1 MLYPLHSV
9 FRGCASAVVLSVMAA
24 GLSLSACR
32 SGSDAATVTPPPP
45 PPPMNP
51 PVTPV
56 PPVTPPTIDD
66 GKRDRYA
73 YNNKCV
79 VLRANV
85 SNNYIAA
92 SGTGYAA
99 SASNMADAEPFFLKP
114 TGLGDYAL
122 HNRAGQLM
130 NGAATVGNVAITA
143 ATDSAI
149 FHLHVD
155 GDSTSYPPAP
165 QYDVAPSKVLIDSY
179 RDFKDPLLRGTVFTF
194 TQALNGQRLTAPDSS
209 ALTVTA
215 GDTPNQ
221 RFRLEE
227 VTGCTAYPE
236 ASDNTEGETF
246 KGTTEDGRVLGMADV
261 HVHTSSSTF
270 LGGALTGKVFDK
282 FGVLRAMPACTAQHG
297 PMGATDFIGAAFV
310 GDTNGHSN
318 TGWPTHPEWPSRD
331 SLSHRAIYWKWIE
344 RAWKGGL
351 RIMVNDVV
359 ENATLCELQRSAS
372 GNPAVSCNEMD
383 SARRQIGTMYA
394 LQDYIDA
401 QFGGRGKGFL
411 QIVLTPAEAR
421 AKVTDGKLAV
431 VLGIEVSNLFN
442 CQLNY
447 SPLRTQQP
455 FEETG
460 EGGTENS
467 YGCTMTETGA
477 PNEILTQLKEVKDL
491 GIRQLITIHE
501 FDNAFGGNGIFNDLI
516 LNAGNRE
523 NSGGIPFGSP
533 AGPFT
538 PTGETPTGEF
548 WTTYDCP
555 EEEVTPGFSGYL
567 WGSAGGAVMTNLGP
581 PAPLCPFVGQGG
593 RPGGTLACY
602 PAKAQCNARWLTPIG
617 LYTYQKLMEQGI
629 IFDIDHL
636 EYEMKSQALE
646 LAEAQDPPYPFV
658 STHGTFGGTSND
670 QAARILKNG
679 GHLYPSIGS
688 TRGFIGDMMETK
700 ALSDLAENSHLFG
713 FGFGTDTDG
722 LSGQMGPRGDIEA
735 GKELVYPFVLFKGAP
750 FDALPDFA
758 KATAVT
764 FKQPEERD
772 NSGAGR
778 TWHQDLDGNAH
789 YGMMADMVQEMRLE
803 GSPQQM
809 QMLFNAAEVYL
820 QTWERTEASSR
831 AINAKGIVTPAGI
844 LRAAPVPASPLP
856 FP

>member
-1 MLYPLHSV
+1 V
-9 FRGCASAVVLSVMAA
+9 
-24 GLSLSACR
+24 
-32 SGSDAATVTPPPP
+32 
-45 PPPMNP
+45 
-51 PVTPV
+51 
-56 PPVTPPTIDD
+56 
-66 GKRDRYA
+66 
-73 YNNKCV
+73 
-79 VLRANV
+79 
-85 SNNYIAA
+85 
-92 SGTGYAA
+92 
-99 SASNMADAEPFFLKP
+99 
-114 TGLGDYAL
+114 
-122 HNRAGQLM
+122 
-130 NGAATVGNVAITA
+130 
-143 ATDSAI
+143 
-149 FHLHVD
+149 
-155 GDSTSYPPAP
+155 
-165 QYDVAPSKVLIDSY
+165 
-179 RDFKDPLLRGTVFTF
+179 
-194 TQALNGQRLTAPDSS
+194 NGQRLTAAGTA
-209 ALTVTA
+209 ALTVAA

-221 RFRLEE
+221 RFRIEE
-227 VTGCTAYPE
+227 VTGCAAYPE

-246 KGTTEDGRVLGMADV
+246 KGTTADGRVLGMADT

-282 FGVLRAMPACTAQHG
+282 FGVLNAEADCSVQHG
-297 PMGATDFIGAAFV
+297 PMGATDVIGAAFV
-310 GDTNGHSN
+310 GDTNGHA
-318 TGWPTHPEWPSRD
+318 TDGWPTFSEWPTRD

-359 ENATLCELQRSAS
+359 ENATLCELQRTAS
-372 GNPAVSCNEMD
+372 LTPTLDCNEMN

-421 AKVTDGKLAV
+421 TKIADGKLAV
-431 VLGIEVSNLFN
+431 VLGIEISNLFN

-447 SPLRTQQP
+447 NPLRTQQP

-460 EGGTENS
+460 TGATENS
-467 YGCTMTETGA
+467 YTCAMTETGA
-477 PNEILTQLKEVKDL
+477 PNEILTQMVEMKGL

-501 FDNAFGGNGIFNDLI
+501 FDNAFGGNGIFDDLI

-523 NSGGIPFGSP
+523 NTGGIPFGSP

-555 EEEVTPGFSGYL
+555 EEDLTPGFSGYL
-567 WGSAGGAVMTNLGP
+567 WGNSGGAVMTNTGP

-646 LAEAQDPPYPFV
+646 LAEAQSPAYPFV

-670 QAARILKNG
+670 QAMRILKNG

-688 TRGFIGDMMETK
+688 SRGFVNDMNETR
-700 ALSDLAENSHLFG
+700 ALSEAAGNPYLFG

-722 LSGQMGPRGDIEA
+722 LSGQTGPRGDIEA
-735 GKELVYPFVLFKGAP
+735 GKEVVYPFVLFKGAP

-758 KATAVT
+758 NAKPVT
-764 FKQPEERD
+764 FMQPEERD
-772 NSGAGR
+772 ASGTGR
-778 TWHQDLDGNAH
+778 TWHVDVDGNTH
-789 YGMMADMVQEMRLE
+789 YGMMADTVQEMRLE
-803 GSPQQM
+803 ATPQQM
-809 QMLFNAAEVYL
+809 QALFNAAEVYL
-820 QTWERTEASSR
+820 QTWERTEASSA
-831 AINAKGIVTPAGI
+831 AINSKGIVTPAGI
-844 LRAAPVPASPLP
+844 LRAAPAPASPLP
-856 FP
+856 LP

>member
-1 MLYPLHSV
+1 MRHTPTALTLLAALATGLLVSACGNSSP
-9 FRGCASAVVLSVMAA
+9 RAVVGPL
-24 GLSLSACR
+24 
-32 SGSDAATVTPPPP
+32 
-45 PPPMNP
+45 
-51 PVTPV
+51 PVTPA
-56 PPVTPPTIDD
+56 PGTDPLA
-66 GKRDRYA
+66 KHDRYSF
-73 YNNKCV
+73 NHKCV
-79 VLRANV
+79 ALRANDSGKYVAV
-85 SNNYIAA
+85 SG
-92 SGTGYAA
+92 SGYAA
-99 SASNMADAEPFFLKP
+99 SADALSAAEAFFMQP
-114 TGLGDYAL
+114 TALGNYAL
-122 HNRAGQLM
+122 YSRAGMLVD
-130 NGAATVGNVAITA
+130 GAATVSNVAITS

-149 FHLHVD
+149 FQLRVD
-155 GDSTSYPPAP
+155 GDATSYPVPP
-165 QYDVAPSKVLIDSY
+165 QYDVAPSEAAITSY
-179 RDFKDPLLRGTVFTF
+179 RNFTDPLVRGTVFTLS
-194 TQALNGQRLTAPDSS
+194 QSLNGQRLTAPGTA
-209 ALTVTA
+209 ALTVAA

-227 VTGCTAYPE
+227 VVGCAVYPE
-236 ASDNTEGETF
+236 ANDNTSGETF
-246 KGTTEDGRVLGMADV
+246 KGTTADGRVLGLADV

-282 FGVLRAMPACTAQHG
+282 FGVLNAEADCSYQHG
-297 PMGATDFIGAAFV
+297 PMGATDILGAAFV
-310 GDTNGHSN
+310 GDTDGHA
-318 TGWPTHPEWPSRD
+318 TDGWPTFSEWPARGA
-331 SLSHRAIYWKWIE
+331 LSHRAIYWKWIE

-359 ENATLCELQRSAS
+359 ENATLCELQRGAS
-372 GNPAVSCNEMD
+372 TNPTQDCNEMN

-401 QFGGRGKGFL
+401 QFGGRGAGFL
-411 QIVLTPAEAR
+411 QIVLSPAEAR
-421 AKVTDGKLAV
+421 RKIADGKLAV
-431 VLGIEVSNLFN
+431 VLGIEISNLFN
-442 CQLNY
+442 CQLTYN
-447 SPLRTQQP
+447 PLRTQQP

-467 YGCTMTETGA
+467 YGCAMTETGA
-477 PNEILTQLKEVKDL
+477 PNEILTQLLDVKSL
-491 GIRQLITIHE
+491 GVRQLITIHE
-501 FDNAFGGNGIFNDLI
+501 FDNAFGGNGIFDDLI

-555 EEEVTPGFSGYL
+555 EEDVTPGFSGYL
-567 WGSAGGAVMTNLGP
+567 WGNSGGAVMTNSGP
-581 PAPLCPFVGQGG
+581 PPPLCPFVGQGG

-688 TRGFIGDMMETK
+688 TSGFIGDMTETK
-700 ALSDLAENSHLFG
+700 ALYDASGSTHLFG

-722 LSGQMGPRGDIEA
+722 LSGQMGPRSNIAA

-758 KATAVT
+758 NASGVT
-764 FKQPEERD
+764 FKQPEERNAD
-772 NSGAGR
+772 GAGR

-803 GSPQQM
+803 GTPQQM
-809 QMLFNAAEVYL
+809 QTLFNAAEVYL

-831 AINAKGIVTPAGI
+831 AINAKGIVTPAGV
-844 LRAAPVPASPLP
+844 LRAAPAPASPLP
-856 FP
+856 LP

>member
-1 MLYPLHSV
+1 MRCPL
-9 FRGCASAVVLSVMAA
+9 SAVAVLSVCAA
-24 GLSLSACR
+24 SVLLAACGESSISA
-32 SGSDAATVTPPPP
+32 AAT
-45 PPPMNP
+45 P
-51 PVTPV
+51 PVTPA
-56 PPVTPPTIDD
+56 PGTEPLT
-66 GKRDRYA
+66 KRDRYSF
-73 YNNKCV
+73 NNKCV
-79 VLRANV
+79 ALRANESGKYVV
-85 SNNYIAA
+85 STA
-92 SGTGYAA
+92 TGYAA
-99 SASNMADAEPFFLKP
+99 SADAVTASEAFFMKP

-122 HNRAGQLM
+122 YSRAGQLM
-130 NGAATVGNVAITA
+130 NGAATVGNVGVATA
-143 ATDSAI
+143 TETAI
-149 FHLHVD
+149 FHLRVD
-155 GDSTSYPPAP
+155 GDTTAYPPAP
-165 QYDVAPSKVLIDSY
+165 QYDIAPLSAEINTY
-179 RDFKDPLLRGTVFTF
+179 RGFNDPLVTGTVFTL
-194 TQALNGQRLTAPDSS
+194 TQAVNGQRLTAPGTD

-227 VTGCTAYPE
+227 VAGCSAYPE

-246 KGTTEDGRVLGMADV
+246 KGTTADGRVLGMADV
-261 HVHTSSSTF
+261 HVHTSSSSF
-270 LGGALTGKVFDK
+270 LGGALTGKVFHK
-282 FGVLRAMPACTAQHG
+282 FGALQAMPDCGGLDQHG
-297 PMGATDFIGAAFV
+297 PQGAKDLLGALFVNDLDGHNTD
-310 GDTNGHSN
+310 
-318 TGWPTHPEWPSRD
+318 GWPTFSEWPTRD

-344 RAWKGGL
+344 RAWKSGL

-372 GNPAVSCNEMD
+372 LTPAADCNEMN

-394 LQDYIDA
+394 LQDYVDA
-401 QFGGRGKGFL
+401 QYGGRGKGFL
-411 QIVLTPAEAR
+411 QIVLSPSEAR
-421 AKVTDGKLAV
+421 TRVAEGKLAI

-447 SPLRTQQP
+447 NPLRTQQP

-460 EGGTENS
+460 EGATENS
-467 YGCTMTETGA
+467 YGCSMAETGA
-477 PNEILTQLKEVKDL
+477 SNEILTQLQDVKSL

-501 FDNAFGGNGIFNDLI
+501 FDNAFGGNGIFDDLI

-555 EEEVTPGFSGYL
+555 EEGITEGFSGYL
-567 WGSAGGAVMTNLGP
+567 WGNTGGALMTNTGP
-581 PAPLCPFVGQGG
+581 PAPLCPFIGQGG

-602 PAKAQCNARWLTPIG
+602 PARNQCNARWLTPIG
-617 LYTYQKLMEQGI
+617 LYTYKKLMEQGI

-670 QAARILKNG
+670 QAKRILKNG

-688 TRGFIGDMMETK
+688 TRGFIGDMTETK
-700 ALSDLAENSHLFG
+700 TLSDAAGNTHLFG

-722 LSGQMGPRGDIEA
+722 LSGQMGPRSDIAA
-735 GKELVYPFVLFKGAP
+735 GKELTYPFVLFKGAP
-750 FDALPDFA
+750 FDNLPDFA
-758 KATAVT
+758 KATGVT

-772 NSGAGR
+772 ASGAGR
-778 TWHQDLDGNAH
+778 TWHEDMDGNAH
-789 YGMMADMVQEMRLE
+789 YGMMSDMVQEMRLE
-803 GSPQQM
+803 GTPQQM

-820 QTWERTEASSR
+820 QTWERTEAASR
-831 AINAKGIVTPAGI
+831 AINAKGIVTPPGV
-844 LRAAPVPASPLP
+844 LRPAPAPAAVLPVP
-856 FP
+856 

>member
-1 MLYPLHSV
+1 MRHL
-9 FRGCASAVVLSVMAA
+9 
-24 GLSLSACR
+24 LSASVR
-32 SGSDAATVTPPPP
+32 SGALLGSLWLAACGDSSLASRTPPAPP
-45 PPPMNP
+45 PLP
-51 PVTPV
+51 PVTPAPGV
-56 PPVTPPTIDD
+56 DPTV
-66 GKRDRYA
+66 GKHRYA
-73 YNNKCV
+73 FNNKCV
-79 VLRANV
+79 ALRAND
-85 SNNYIAA
+85 SGNYVAA
-92 SGTGYAA
+92 SGNSYAA
-99 SASNMADAEPFFLKP
+99 SATALTGAEAFHLEP

-122 HNRAGQLM
+122 YSRAGQLV

-149 FHLHVD
+149 FTLRVE
-155 GDSTSYPPAP
+155 GDATSYPPAP
-165 QYDVAPSKVLIDSY
+165 EYDVAPTAALINTY
-179 RDFKDPLLRGTVFTF
+179 RDFNDPLVRGTVFTF
-194 TQALNGQRLTAPDSS
+194 TQRVNGQRLTAPGNG
-209 ALTVTA
+209 ALTLTA

-227 VTGCTAYPE
+227 VTGCAPYPE

-246 KGTTEDGRVLGMADV
+246 KGTTADGRVLGLADV

-282 FGVLRAMPACTAQHG
+282 FGVLNAQEACTAQHG
-297 PMGATDFIGAAFV
+297 PMGASDFIGAAFV
-310 GDTNGHSN
+310 GDTDGHSN
-318 TGWPTHPEWPSRD
+318 TGWPTHPDWPSRD

-359 ENATLCELQRSAS
+359 ENGTLCELQRSAS
-372 GNPAVSCNEMD
+372 SNPAVSCNEMD

-401 QFGGRGKGFL
+401 QFGGRGEGFL

-421 AKVTDGKLAV
+421 AKIAAGKLAV

-442 CQLNY
+442 CQLTY

-477 PNEILTQLKEVKDL
+477 PNEILTQLVDVKSL

-533 AGPFT
+533 SGPFT
-538 PTGETPTGEF
+538 PTDETPTGEF

-555 EEEVTPGFSGYL
+555 EEGVTQGFSGYL
-567 WGSAGGAVMTNLGP
+567 WGNSGGSVMTNLGP
-581 PAPLCPFVGQGG
+581 PPPLCPFVGQGG

-636 EYEMKSQALE
+636 EYEMKTQALE

-670 QAARILKNG
+670 QAARMLRNG

-688 TRGFIGDMMETK
+688 IRGFIDDMEETK
-700 ALSDLAENSHLFG
+700 ALSDAASNPHLFG

-722 LSGQMGPRGDIEA
+722 LSGQMGPRSNIAE
-735 GKELVYPFVLFKGAP
+735 GKELTYPFVLFRGAP
-750 FDALPDFA
+750 FDQLPDFA
-758 KATAVT
+758 NASGVT
-764 FKQPEERD
+764 FHQPEERD
-772 NSGAGR
+772 ASGAGR

-831 AINAKGIVTPAGI
+831 AINTKGIVTPPGI

-856 FP
+856 LP

>member
-1 MLYPLHSV
+1 MRHPPIV
-9 FRGCASAVVLSVMAA
+9 AAMAA
-24 GLSLSACR
+24 ALAVLAVSACGDSSR
-32 SGSDAATVTPPPP
+32 PGGSVT
-45 PPPMNP
+45 P
-51 PVTPV
+51 PVTPE
-56 PPVTPPTIDD
+56 PGTDPLA
-66 GKRDRYA
+66 KRDRYSF
-73 YNNKCV
+73 NNKCV
-79 VLRANV
+79 ALRANDSGKYV
-85 SNNYIAA
+85 AV

-99 SASNMADAEPFFLKP
+99 SADALSGAEAFHMEP
-114 TGLGDYAL
+114 TALGDYAL
-122 HNRAGQLM
+122 YSRAGMLM
-130 NGAATVGNVAITA
+130 NGTATVGSVAIA
-143 ATDSAI
+143 NATDSAV
-149 FHLHVD
+149 FTLKVD
-155 GDSTSYPPAP
+155 GDATAYPPAP
-165 QYDVAPSKVLIDSY
+165 LYNVPPVKSLIDTY
-179 RDFKDPLLRGTVFTF
+179 RDFADPLVLGDVFTL
-194 TQALNGQRLTAPDSS
+194 TQALNGQRLTAPGTA
-209 ALTVTA
+209 ALTVAA

-221 RFRLEE
+221 RFRIEE
-227 VTGCTAYPE
+227 VAGCAVYPE

-246 KGTTEDGRVLGMADV
+246 KGTTADGRVLGMADV

-282 FGVLRAMPACTAQHG
+282 FGVLKAQADCSVQHG
-297 PMGATDFIGAAFV
+297 PMGATDLIGAAFV
-310 GDTNGHSN
+310 GDTNGHA
-318 TGWPTHPEWPSRD
+318 TDGWPSFSEWPTRD

-359 ENATLCELQRSAS
+359 ENATLCELQRTAS
-372 GNPAVSCNEMD
+372 LTPTLDCNEMN

-421 AKVTDGKLAV
+421 AKIADGKLAV
-431 VLGIEVSNLFN
+431 VLGIEISNLFN

-447 SPLRTQQP
+447 NPLRTQQP

-467 YGCTMTETGA
+467 YTCAMTETGA
-477 PNEILTQLKEVKDL
+477 PNEILTQMVEMKGL

-501 FDNAFGGNGIFNDLI
+501 FDNAFGGNGIFDDLI

-523 NSGGIPFGSP
+523 TTGGIPFGSP

-538 PTGETPTGEF
+538 PTGELPTGEF

-555 EEEVTPGFSGYL
+555 EEDVTPGFSGYL
-567 WGSAGGAVMTNLGP
+567 WGNSGGAVMTNLGP
-581 PAPLCPFVGQGG
+581 PPPLCPFVGQGG

-617 LYTYQKLMEQGI
+617 LYTYKKLMEQGI

-646 LAEAQDPPYPFV
+646 LAEAQDPVYPFV

-670 QAARILKNG
+670 QAARMLKNG

-688 TRGFIGDMMETK
+688 MRGFLGDMGETK
-700 ALSDLAENSHLFG
+700 ALSDRAGNPHLFG

-722 LSGQMGPRGDIEA
+722 LSGQTGPRGDIEA
-735 GKELVYPFVLFKGAP
+735 GKEVNYPFVLFKGAP

-758 KATAVT
+758 NAQPVT
-764 FKQPEERD
+764 FHQPEERD
-772 NSGAGR
+772 ASGMGR
-778 TWHQDLDGNAH
+778 TWHVDVDGNAH
-789 YGMMADMVQEMRLE
+789 YGMMADTVQEMRLE
-803 GSPQQM
+803 ATPQQM

-820 QTWERTEASSR
+820 QTWERTEASSA
-831 AINAKGIVTPAGI
+831 AINRKGIVTPAGI

-856 FP
+856 LP